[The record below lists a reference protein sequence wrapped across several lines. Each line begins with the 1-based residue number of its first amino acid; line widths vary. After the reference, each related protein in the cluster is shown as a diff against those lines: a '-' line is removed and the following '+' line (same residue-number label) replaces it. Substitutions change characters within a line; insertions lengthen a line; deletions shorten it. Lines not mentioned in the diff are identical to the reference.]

1 MGNLERPLTWGL
13 GLLFILC
20 LFIVNSECGDGTTC
34 PLNNV
39 FTISSSGV
47 NADALE
53 VDAPEMSTEVTEEV
67 TIDDADTS
75 VVIDTSDEGA
85 DAGVKIETEEE

>member
-13 GLLFILC
+13 GLLFILG

-34 PLNNV
+34 PLNNA

-53 VDAPEMSTEVTEEV
+53 ADVTEVTVEV
-67 TIDDADTS
+67 IVEDTTM
-75 VVIDTSDEGA
+75 VIETSDDGKNVSVE
-85 DAGVKIETEEE
+85 IETEGE